1 MTNLFNNYQ
10 SPTNI
15 NDRVLIVDALNS
27 WLRVWSSIPL
37 ISENGEHV
45 GGIVGFLRSIGVNI
59 RDFNP
64 TRCLIVFDGKGGSKR
79 RRELFPEYKANRSG
93 KHNLRRDYFSTPE
106 EEQISMRNQLVKTIG
121 YLENLPV
128 QIISMDHIEA
138 DDVIAYITS
147 NYFEKEANQIRIVS
161 TDRDF
166 LQLVNDKVEV
176 YSPVKKKLYD
186 AEAIQEEYGLHNTN
200 YLIYRVLNGDASDNI
215 NGVDGIGLKTLL
227 KSFPNLTLPDFGLE
241 GFLEYSQEQV
251 KTVKKPKKIY
261 ENVIKHQDLIQR
273 NYKLM
278 QLHDVDISGTSK
290 IRIIE
295 TLQTTPTKTN
305 RLKIRQLIGEDNLY
319 NQFKNLD
326 LWLTTTFNSLDVWAT
341 KH

>member
-1 MTNLFNNYQ
+1 MNNLFNNYQ
-10 SPTNI
+10 SPTSL
-15 NDRVLIVDALNS
+15 NDRVLLVDGLNT

-64 TRCLIVFDGKGGSKR
+64 TRCLIVFDGKGGSMR
-79 RRELFPEYKANRSG
+79 RKKLYPEYKGNRSG
-93 KHNLRRDYFSTPE
+93 KHNLRRDFFATKE
-106 EEQISMRNQLVKTIG
+106 EEQISMRNQLIRTIN

-128 QIISMDHIEA
+128 QVISMDNIEA

-147 NYFEKEANQIRIVS
+147 NYFEKEANKIRIVS

-166 LQLVNDKVEV
+166 LQLVNEKVEV
-176 YSPVKKKLYD
+176 YSPVKKKLYTP
-186 AEAIQEEYGLHNTN
+186 ETIKEEYELDSTN

-215 NGVDGIGLKTLL
+215 SGVDGIGLKTLL
-227 KSFPNLTLPDFGLE
+227 KSFPDLTLPNYGLN
-241 GFLEYSQEQV
+241 GFLEHSKVQV
-251 KTVKKPKKIY
+251 TNTKKPKKIY
-261 ENVIKHQDLIQR
+261 ENVISHQDLIQR
-273 NYKLM
+273 NYELM
-278 QLHDVDISGTSK
+278 QLHDVDISGTAK
-290 IRIIE
+290 IKISE

-305 RLKIRQLIGEDNLY
+305 HLKIRQLIGEDNLY

-326 LWLTTTFNSLDVWAT
+326 TWLTMTFNCLDIWT